1 MRSRTRAYHRHQFFG
16 ADALG
21 IEGRTVL
28 GTLFDVTNDKKI
40 RPNRETQ
47 SVPNHKHRD
56 SGNVCFQHGAHALES
71 ALHGNENARLNEQ
84 ASITYT
90 ALGTKASSHAKEQ
103 MHADT
108 KTLMFHAL
116 DHGHQRARMA

>member
-1 MRSRTRAYHRHQFFG
+1 M
-16 ADALG
+16 
-21 IEGRTVL
+21 L

-71 ALHGNENARLNEQ
+71 ALHGNVNARQNEQ
-84 ASITYT
+84 LNTQLWEQRLTRAMMIDAPDARAPAS
-90 ALGTKASSHAKEQ
+90 
-103 MHADT
+103 
-108 KTLMFHAL
+108 
-116 DHGHQRARMA
+116 R